1 MTGGSQ
7 ALGNQPRKKAR
18 IEVEGEE
25 DKTEDTEPRIIGG
38 DVTRCGRQHICF
50 CLPFSSLTVSSKQ
63 SNQGGGGFKG
73 FRPTQFL
80 EQ

>member
-50 CLPFSSLTVSSKQ
+50 CLPFSSLTGVLKTIKP
-63 SNQGGGGFKG
+63 GGGFKK

>member
-25 DKTEDTEPRIIGG
+25 DKTQDTEPRIIGG
-38 DVTRCGRQHICF
+38 DVTRCGHQYIQLVLAF
-50 CLPFSSLTVSSKQ
+50 
-63 SNQGGGGFKG
+63 FKTEDILD
-73 FRPTQFL
+73 RSEATPKYFL
-80 EQ
+80 VALKAYL

>member
-25 DKTEDTEPRIIGG
+25 DKTQDTEPRIIGG
-38 DVTRCGRQHICF
+38 DVTRCAHIY
-50 CLPFSSLTVSSKQ
+50 LVLAFSKLRISLIEAKLHQNIS
-63 SNQGGGGFKG
+63 
-73 FRPTQFL
+73 
-80 EQ
+80 